1 MEESDNKIVINIHLK
16 NGTQLIGEMEYSD
29 EHSLGILKPIEIKK
43 RPSFG
48 KNGVYEVITTSPY
61 LLMSDSFLCS
71 IPSSEIL
78 VRGWLH
84 EDLYSMYDK
93 LASKYYMDVSEM
105 MDTPD
110 EEPEKGT
117 MH

>member
-1 MEESDNKIVINIHLK
+1 MDKNETIVLNIHLK
-16 NGTQLIGEMEYSD
+16 NGVQLIGEMEYSD
-29 EHSLGILKPIEIKK
+29 EHSTGILRPIEIRK

-48 KNGVYEVITTSPY
+48 KNGVYEVITTSPF

-84 EDLYSMYDK
+84 EDLYEMYTK
-93 LASKYYMDVSEM
+93 LASKYYMDVSEIM
-105 MDTPD
+105 ETDLPD
-110 EEPEKGT
+110 EDKGT